1 MRFRC
6 ASGAPPVRLRCA
18 SSGAPPVRLRC
29 ASGAPPLPPACLTH
43 LVTLRVRRGV
53 RAARLSLAAVAVV
66 VDVPQATTFH
76 RVRTQPMAM
85 VMRAFRLCYCGG
97 NNTERLRR

>member
-18 SSGAPPVRLRC
+18 SGASPVRLRC

-53 RAARLSLAAVAVV
+53 RAARLSLATVAVV
-66 VDVPQATTFH
+66 VDAPRSATTFH
-76 RVRTQPMAM
+76 RVRTQPMAV
-85 VMRAFRLCYCGG
+85 VMRAFRLCYL
-97 NNTERLRR
+97 LRR